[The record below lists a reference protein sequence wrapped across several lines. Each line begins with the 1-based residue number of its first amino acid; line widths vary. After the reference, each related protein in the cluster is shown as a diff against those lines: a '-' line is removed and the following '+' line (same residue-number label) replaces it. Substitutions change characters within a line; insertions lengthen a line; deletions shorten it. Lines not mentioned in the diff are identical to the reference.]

1 LSLNL
6 QLSLNKALTLW
17 SDRIAIADGS
27 EHFTYAQFGARVASL
42 AQYLLLSGLDTG
54 AHVAVL
60 APNCHEYMEIYYA
73 CAMLGIVAIPL
84 NFRLQANEII
94 AILVDS
100 QASALFFHEDF
111 RELGELALKEVP
123 AIKKGIFIGE
133 KWTSKEQA
141 DCTVEAYED
150 ALHSCEN
157 AQMPVR
163 NFENDHLAQLYYTS
177 GTTGKPKGV
186 MLTHLNVTSNALG
199 CVAEFQ
205 FDENTVWGHFA
216 PVFHLA
222 DAWSLFAVT
231 WSGGKHVFTP
241 YFKVQ
246 NVLEAISRESV
257 TATVL
262 VPTMVNQILG
272 DPQLSSYDVSS
283 LKLMTTAGSPIAPE
297 QVRRVIKELKCDYLQ
312 FYGLTETS
320 PFLTIGVI
328 KKHLQDLP
336 EEQLIQLKSRTGR
349 PFISVT
355 VKVVDEQGEEVK
367 HDDKQVGEIIARGP
381 NVTQGYW
388 KQPDLSAQSI
398 IDGWFHTGDL
408 ACIDEN
414 GYINIVDRKKDMII
428 TGGENVFSTEV
439 EYVLYEHGAVQECAV
454 FGIPDEKWGEIVAAV
469 VVLKPGASATDTELM
484 THVKQKLA
492 RYKVPRAVEFVKEL
506 PKTGSGKI
514 FKKAL
519 RDKHW
524 SASARQVN

>member
-1 LSLNL
+1 LNL

-17 SDRIAIADGS
+17 SDRMAVADGS
-27 EHFTYAQFGARVASL
+27 KHFTYAQFGARVASL
-42 AQYLLLSGLDTG
+42 AQYLLKNGLDTG
-54 AHVAVL
+54 AHIAVL

-73 CAMLGIVAIPL
+73 CAVLGIVSIPL
-84 NFRLQANEII
+84 NFRLQTEEIT
-94 AILVDS
+94 AILIDS
-100 QASALFFHEDF
+100 EAAALFFHEDF
-111 RELGELALKEVP
+111 REIGEGALNKVSS
-123 AIKKGIFIGE
+123 IKKGILIGATAECKPQE
-133 KWTSKEQA
+133 KRSI
-141 DCTVEAYED
+141 DNYED
-150 ALHSCEN
+150 ALKSFEN
-157 AQMPVR
+157 AQMPSR
-163 NFENDHLAQLYYTS
+163 TFDGDHLAHLYYTS

-186 MLTHLNVTSNALG
+186 MLTHLNVASNALG

-205 FDENTVWGHFA
+205 FDEHTVWGHFA

-231 WSGGKHVFTP
+231 WGGGKHVFTP
-241 YFKVQ
+241 YFKAPT
-246 NVLEAISRESV
+246 VLEAIAKEGV

-272 DPQLSSYDVSS
+272 EPKLATYDISS
-283 LKLMTTAGSPIAPE
+283 LNLLTTAGSPIAPE
-297 QVRRVIKELKCDYLQ
+297 QVKRVMMELKCDYLQ

-328 KKHLQDLP
+328 KKHLQNLP
-336 EEQLIQLKSRTGR
+336 EDQLMQLKSRTGR

-355 VKVVDEQGEEVK
+355 VKVVDEQGQEVE
-367 HDDKQVGEIIARGP
+367 HNDKQVGEIIAQGP

-398 IDGWFHTGDL
+398 VDGWFHTGDL
-408 ACIDEN
+408 ACVDKE

-439 EYVLYEHGAVQECAV
+439 EYALYEHNAVQECAV

-469 VVLKPGASATDTELM
+469 VVLKPGASATDSELM
-484 THVKQKLA
+484 AHVKQKLA
-492 RYKVPRAVEFVKEL
+492 SYKVPRAVEFASEL

-519 RDKHW
+519 REKHW
-524 SASARQVN
+524 AATGRQVN